1 MAGSTAGAFVQGCLP
16 KRPLHAPKKR
26 LTMVNRL
33 QFYIDGAWVDPAV
46 KKSTPVVNPATEEA
60 MYEVALGSKA
70 DVDKAVAAAKR
81 AFVTFSQTSRDERV
95 ALLTKVIEIYKGR
108 LKEIGAAVSAEMGAP
123 LPMAEKLQAGA
134 GLGHLMTTLDVLKN
148 YHFEEPVGTAMVLR
162 EPVGV
167 VGMITPWNWPL
178 NQIACKVAPALAA
191 GCTMVLK
198 PSEFTPTSGLIFAEV
213 LHEAGVPAGVFNLVN
228 GLGPEVGVA
237 MSEHPD
243 IDMISFTG
251 STRAGIDVAKR
262 AANTVKRVS
271 QELGGKSPNVILEG
285 ADLNKA
291 VSGGVA
297 HVFNN
302 SGQSCNA
309 PTRMIVPTARMA
321 EVKAIAK
328 AVADK
333 TKAGDP
339 KAEGTTIGPVV
350 NRTQWDKIQALI
362 KKGVDE
368 GATLVAGGPGLP
380 EGVNKGFY
388 VRPTVFAD
396 VTNDMTIARE
406 EIFGPVIT
414 ILGAKDEA
422 EAVKIANDTPYGLA
436 GYVSAGSVEGA
447 TRVGRQIRAGNVNLN
462 GVPNERTAPFGG
474 YKQSGNGRE
483 WGKFGL
489 EEYLEVKA
497 IAGFNAA

>member
-1 MAGSTAGAFVQGCLP
+1 
-16 KRPLHAPKKR
+16 
-26 LTMVNRL
+26 MVNRL
-33 QFYIDGAWVDPAV
+33 KFYIDGAWVDPAV
-46 KKSTPVVNPATEEA
+46 MKTVAVTNPATEDKLYDIA
-60 MYEVALGSKA
+60 VGSKA
-70 DVDKAVAAAKR
+70 DVDKAVAAARR
-81 AFVTFSQTSRDERV
+81 AFETFSVTSREQRIE
-95 ALLTKVIEIYKGR
+95 LLSKIIEAYKAR
-108 LKEIGAAVSAEMGAP
+108 AKDIATAISDEMGAP
-123 LPMAEKLQAGA
+123 MTLAERAQAAA
-134 GLGHLMTTLDVLKN
+134 GLGHLASTLDVLKN
-148 YHFEEPVGTAMVLR
+148 YEFEEKIGNAVVVR

-167 VGMITPWNWPL
+167 IGMITPWNWPL

-191 GCTMVLK
+191 GCTMILK
-198 PSEFTPTSGLIFAEV
+198 PSEFTPTSALIFAEV
-213 LHEAGVPAGVFNLVN
+213 LDAAGVPKGVFNLIN

-237 MSEHPD
+237 MSEHPG

-271 QELGGKSPNVILEG
+271 QELGGKSPNIILDD
-285 ADLNKA
+285 ADLQKA
-291 VSGGVA
+291 VTGGTA

-309 PTRMIVPTARMA
+309 PTRMIVPAAKMKEA
-321 EVKAIAK
+321 AAIAK
-328 AVADK
+328 AVAEK

-339 KAEGTTIGPVV
+339 KAADTNIGPVV

-362 KKGVDE
+362 KKGIDE
-368 GATLVAGGPGLP
+368 GATLVTGGPGLP

-406 EIFGPVIT
+406 EIFGPVLA

-436 GYVSAGSVEGA
+436 GYVTAGSVERA
-447 TRVGRQIRAGNVNLN
+447 RKVARQIRAGNVNLN
-462 GVPNERTAPFGG
+462 GLPNERGAPFGG
-474 YKQSGNGRE
+474 FKQSGNGRE
-483 WGKFGL
+483 WGKYGL
-489 EEYLEVKA
+489 EEYLEAKA

>member
-1 MAGSTAGAFVQGCLP
+1 
-16 KRPLHAPKKR
+16 
-26 LTMVNRL
+26 MVNRL
-33 QFYIDGAWVDPAV
+33 NVCSEGAWVDPAAMKTV
-46 KKSTPVVNPATEEA
+46 PVVNPATEET
-60 MYEVALGSKA
+60 MYEVAVGSKA
-70 DVDKAVAAAKR
+70 DVDKAVTAARK
-81 AFVTFSQTSRDERV
+81 AFETFSVTTRDQRVELLSRI
-95 ALLTKVIEIYKGR
+95 IEAYKAR
-108 LKEIGAAVSAEMGAP
+108 AKEIATAISDEMGAP
-123 LPMAEKLQAGA
+123 MTLAERAQAAA
-134 GLGHLMTTLDVLKN
+134 GLGHLASTLQVLKD
-148 YHFEEPVGTAMVLR
+148 YHFEETVGSAVVVR

-167 VGMITPWNWPL
+167 IGMITPWNWPL

-191 GCTMVLK
+191 GCTMILK
-198 PSEFTPTSGLIFAEV
+198 PSEFTPTSALIFAEI
-213 LHEAGVPAGVFNLVN
+213 LHEAGVPKGVFNLVN

-237 MSEHPD
+237 MSEHPG

-262 AANTVKRVS
+262 SANTVKRVS
-271 QELGGKSPNVILEG
+271 QELGGKSPNVILDD
-285 ADLNKA
+285 ADFNKA
-291 VSGGVA
+291 VAGGVA

-309 PTRMIVPTARMA
+309 PTRMIVPAASMK
-321 EVKAIAK
+321 EVAAIAK
-328 AVADK
+328 TVADK

-339 KAEGTTIGPVV
+339 KAAETTIGPVV

-362 KKGVDE
+362 KKGIDE

-396 VTNDMTIARE
+396 VTNEMTIARE

-414 ILGAKDEA
+414 ILGAKDES

-436 GYVSAGSVEGA
+436 GYVSAGSVESA
-447 TRVGRQIRAGNVNLN
+447 NRVGRKIRAGNVNLN

-483 WGKFGL
+483 WGRFGF
-489 EEYLEVKA
+489 EEFLEVKA
-497 IAGFNAA
+497 VAGWGA

>member
-1 MAGSTAGAFVQGCLP
+1 MQ
-16 KRPLHAPKKR
+16 
-26 LTMVNRL
+26 NRMK
-33 QFYIDGAWVDPAV
+33 FYIDGAWVDPAV
-46 KKSTPVVNPATEEA
+46 MKTVPVINPATEEK
-60 MYEVALGSKA
+60 MYDVAVGSKA
-70 DVDKAVAAAKR
+70 DVDKAVAAARK
-81 AFVTFSQTSRDERV
+81 AFETFSVTTREQRIE
-95 ALLTKVIEIYKGR
+95 LLGKIIEAYKAR
-108 LKEIGAAVSAEMGAP
+108 AKDIAAAISDEMGAP
-123 LPMAEKLQAGA
+123 IPMAERAQAGA
-134 GLGHLMTTLDVLKN
+134 GLGHLMSTLQVLKD
-148 YHFEEPVGTAMVLR
+148 YHFEEKVGSAVVVR
-162 EPVGV
+162 EPIGV

-178 NQIACKVAPALAA
+178 NQIACKVAPAIAA
-191 GCTMVLK
+191 GCTMILK
-198 PSEFTPTSGLIFAEV
+198 PSEFTPTSALIFAEV
-213 LHEAGVPAGVFNLVN
+213 MHAAGVPKGVFNLIN

-237 MSEHPD
+237 MSEHPG

-271 QELGGKSPNVILEG
+271 QELGGKSPNVILED
-285 ADLNKA
+285 ADFTKA
-291 VSGGVA
+291 VSGGVM

-309 PTRMIVPTARMA
+309 PTRMIVPAAKMA

-436 GYVSAGSVEGA
+436 GYVSAGSVERA
-447 TRVGRQIRAGNVNLN
+447 NRVGRQIRAGNINLN

-483 WGKFGL
+483 WGKYGMEDF
-489 EEYLEVKA
+489 LEVKA
-497 IAGFNAA
+497 IAVPAS

>member
-1 MAGSTAGAFVQGCLP
+1 
-16 KRPLHAPKKR
+16 
-26 LTMVNRL
+26 MVNRL
-33 QFYIDGAWVDPAV
+33 KFYIDGAWVDPAV
-46 KKSTPVVNPATEEA
+46 MKTVAVTNPATEDKLYDIA
-60 MYEVALGSKA
+60 VGSKA
-70 DVDKAVAAAKR
+70 DVDKAVAAARR
-81 AFVTFSQTSRDERV
+81 AFETFSVTTREQRIE
-95 ALLTKVIEIYKGR
+95 LLSKIIEAYKAR
-108 LKEIGAAVSAEMGAP
+108 AKDIATAISDEMGAP
-123 LPMAEKLQAGA
+123 MTLAERAQAAA
-134 GLGHLMTTLDVLKN
+134 GLGHLASTLDVLKN
-148 YHFEEPVGTAMVLR
+148 YEFEEKIGNAVVVR

-167 VGMITPWNWPL
+167 IGMITPWNWPL
-178 NQIACKVAPALAA
+178 NQIACKVAPAIAA
-191 GCTMVLK
+191 GCTMILK
-198 PSEFTPTSGLIFAEV
+198 PSEFTPTSALIFAEV
-213 LHEAGVPAGVFNLVN
+213 MDAAGVPKGVFNLIN

-237 MSEHPD
+237 MSEHPG

-271 QELGGKSPNVILEG
+271 QELGGKSPNIILDD
-285 ADLNKA
+285 ADLQKA
-291 VSGGVA
+291 VTGGTA

-309 PTRMIVPTARMA
+309 PTRMIVPAAKMKEA
-321 EVKAIAK
+321 AAIAK
-328 AVADK
+328 AVAEK

-339 KAEGTTIGPVV
+339 KAADTNIGPVV

-362 KKGVDE
+362 KKGIDE

-406 EIFGPVIT
+406 EIFGPVLSI
-414 ILGAKDEA
+414 IGAKDEA

-436 GYVSAGSVEGA
+436 GYVTAGSVESA
-447 TRVGRQIRAGNVNLN
+447 KRVGRQIRAGNVNLN
-462 GVPNERTAPFGG
+462 GVPNERAAPFGG
-474 YKQSGNGRE
+474 FKQSGNGRE
-483 WGKFGL
+483 WGKYGL
-489 EEYLEVKA
+489 EEYLEAKA